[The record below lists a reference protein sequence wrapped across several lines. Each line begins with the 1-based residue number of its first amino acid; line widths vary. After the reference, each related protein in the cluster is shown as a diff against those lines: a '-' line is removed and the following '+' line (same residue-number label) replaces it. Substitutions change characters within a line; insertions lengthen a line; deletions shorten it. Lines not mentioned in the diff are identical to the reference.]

1 MAAYTEDNV
10 QYIFPYWD
18 APKWTTEPNKM
29 MVKYI
34 FGKGYS
40 NGADVMKTLGGDK
53 HGINGDLISTVLYEM
68 VSITPF
74 AAPTVPALPIP
85 PTETH
90 PQLASYERKHKE
102 KLKVFLNL
110 QHFREALINSFSP
123 SHRPH
128 TSMGYSNLSSISEV
142 GHPTS

>member
-74 AAPTVPALPIP
+74 ANQRCPPYLSPQPKPTP
-85 PTETH
+85 
-90 PQLASYERKHKE
+90 
-102 KLKVFLNL
+102 NL
-110 QHFREALINSFSP
+110 RHMNANTKKS
-123 SHRPH
+123 
-128 TSMGYSNLSSISEV
+128 
-142 GHPTS
+142 